1 MCLIGNKQIIKKN
14 NTRALKKEKKKKKKK
29 ILFEGCLFRFV
40 SQSTVSGGASC
51 TLRNETKQEVVYH
64 LK

>member
-29 ILFEGCLFRFV
+29 KFCLKVVCFV
-40 SQSTVSGGASC
+40 SFRKVQ
-51 TLRNETKQEVVYH
+51 
-64 LK
+64 